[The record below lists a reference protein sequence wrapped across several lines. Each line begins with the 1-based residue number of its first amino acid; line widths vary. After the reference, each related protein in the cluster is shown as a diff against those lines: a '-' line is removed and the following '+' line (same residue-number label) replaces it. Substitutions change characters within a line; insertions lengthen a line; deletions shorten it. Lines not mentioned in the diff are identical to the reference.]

1 MDSEYGSTL
10 ANQIFE
16 QTNVKVLA
24 WMENGFRYQTH
35 STIAVETPED
45 LRGTD
50 HRTQESQVQIDTWQA
65 LGANATPMAW
75 NEVYSALQQGV
86 IDSQENPIP
95 TIYDMGFSDIQGY
108 VNMTQHV
115 YSPAPLLMSGT
126 LFESFNQE
134 DQTHILAAA
143 ETALDVQREESE
155 KQTEEMVSLFEEDG
169 MVVTYPDL
177 EQFSKA
183 AQPVIDEWSE
193 LIGEDLVRSALE
205 FETE

>member
-1 MDSEYGSTL
+1 MGGFLDEIMLFDLPYVFRDYDHAHQFLDSEYGSTL

-143 ETALDVQREESE
+143 ETATRCSARRE
-155 KQTEEMVSLFEEDG
+155 
-169 MVVTYPDL
+169 
-177 EQFSKA
+177 
-183 AQPVIDEWSE
+183 
-193 LIGEDLVRSALE
+193 R
-205 FETE
+205 ETD